1 VIVRGIRIPKE
12 IEKDR
17 KEIREWAKSV
27 IKEKIGI
34 DCKVISRERN
44 SVSNKIG
51 K

>member
-17 KEIREWAKSV
+17 KEIREWTKSL
-27 IKEKIGI
+27 IKEKIGV
-34 DCKVISRERN
+34 DCKVIGCRE